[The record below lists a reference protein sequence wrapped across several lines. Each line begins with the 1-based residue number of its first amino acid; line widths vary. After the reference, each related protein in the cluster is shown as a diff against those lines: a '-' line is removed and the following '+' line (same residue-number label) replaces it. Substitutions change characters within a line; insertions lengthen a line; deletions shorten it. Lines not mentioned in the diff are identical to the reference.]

1 MSRAAASAAQMRA
14 RLRAPAT
21 SGAPAPRR
29 SGIAPARLLFHR
41 VFVHHLL
48 FLHHLVLF
56 HGRGTATCRNRHA
69 VRKRHR
75 QKLGHVISPVEVV
88 LQCRRPVGGRIPYT
102 PLAGIVNLMPDKAVY
117 AARRHPFKTVPSFAS
132 RWLPVEGK
140 TGHWL
145 VRVE

>member
-14 RLRAPAT
+14 RLRAPAP

-41 VFVHHLL
+41 VLV
-48 FLHHLVLF
+48 HHLVLF
-56 HGRGTATCRNRHA
+56 HVRGTATCRDRHA

-75 QKLGHVISPVEVV
+75 QKLGHVISLVEVV

-117 AARRHPFKTVPSFAS
+117 AARRHPFKTVPSFES

-145 VRVE
+145 VR